1 MLLASCI
8 HAQQKLIG
16 QLIEADGIYETVEAN
31 LTDYEIYKIS
41 INKSFVDAQSTSF
54 LLDLQLGN
62 RLFELNLYKD
72 NLPATHDYD
81 QKPETLGGSLRSGG
95 QVSLTINDD
104 FIFGFIRFGNNK
116 YYIEPL
122 RHMEKGAD
130 NDLFL
135 FYNVS
140 NVIETGEH
148 KCGVDAVEYYK
159 PKLPR
164 TFNKMPTT
172 ACKVIDY
179 AVANTFDMVG
189 AFGGSATNVINF
201 NTAVMN
207 DVQTNYRS
215 EFDTNIEYTL
225 VATYV
230 PTSSSGNPYLP
241 LSTTDNASTLLSR
254 FTNWAGGGGNS
265 GGALGGF
272 AVDYNM
278 AGVWTDDDICSSP
291 CNSSLPPDESGYGTV
306 GLAYVPGWHH
316 ILENYTASAPS
327 LNVMVSHEIGHN
339 WSCFH
344 DNAGTIFIMAPV
356 VTLTDNW
363 SSASISDIE
372 DRIVTQG
379 WLQDCSTVGPPV
391 ANFFQSSIPICS
403 GSNIDFE
410 DQSQYGATR
419 SWVFTTGT
427 PGTSTSEKPNV
438 TFNTTGLHSVHITST
453 NAAGSDDYVG
463 YVDVQAPP
471 AAACIPGGSGGSAG
485 ITNFVLENVQNP
497 SSTTGAYQDFSCTDI
512 AQLEA
517 NTTYTMFITISS
529 LNRIRYFI
537 DYNDDGDFTDPGE
550 ASNLITLSGS
560 NGTLPL
566 NFTTPSTVTQ
576 GDLIRMRIIGS
587 NASINNTGCHT
598 PASGQVE
605 DYSIYF
611 EAPQVF
617 GCTDPTAS
625 NYDPNATV
633 DDGSCMFGSMT
644 WYRDFDNDNFGDPN
658 VTQQSPTQPPGFV
671 MDNTD
676 CDDNNANAFPG
687 NPEVCDGVDN
697 NCDGNIDEGVQNT
710 YFRDLDVDGFG
721 DPNVTT
727 MACTLPSGYVTNSLD
742 CDDNDPLEFP
752 GQTWFKDFDG
762 DLFSDGVSIS
772 SCIRPNNY
780 YASSELNGTSG
791 DCDDEEPL
799 SFPGNPE
806 VCDGIDNNCDMVI
819 DEGVLIMFF
828 RDMDNDT
835 YGDINVYTQ
844 ACSQPAGYVTNSLDC
859 DDNDPLEFPGQIW
872 YKDLDG
878 DEYGDGTLLIDCLRP
893 QDYYLASELIQINGD
908 CDDNNAGA
916 NPGLAEVCGDSIDN
930 NCDGN
935 TDEGCGPPP
944 DCDGASLDIPVL
956 MQNTYRAEIDINA
969 TAVIDNGQDV
979 LFTAGTEH
987 NFDGGFEVRSG
998 TSFSAIIEPCNANI
1012 ENPDVPDSGK
1022 VDLDQSL
1029 VQMIGQ
1035 LGEANAE
1042 NIEIYIYDR
1051 WGDVMYR
1058 YEGSSDDYKESIA
1071 QIYDDLPVGKYLLM
1085 IKLRDKQQ
1093 IEYFVK

>member
-1 MLLASCI
+1 MLMANCI
-8 HAQQKLIG
+8 HAQLTLIG
-16 QLIEADGIYETVEAN
+16 ERIETDGIYTTVEAN
-31 LTDYEIYKIS
+31 LSEYEIYRIP
-41 INKSFVDAQSTSF
+41 IERSFVEAQSSAF
-54 LLDLQLGN
+54 LLNLQLGERN
-62 RLFELNLYKD
+62 YELNMYKG
-72 NLPATHDYD
+72 NLTSSFEAEN
-81 QKPETLGGSLRSGG
+81 KPEMLGGSLNSGG
-95 QVSLTINDD
+95 TVSLTINDD
-104 FIFGFIRFGNNK
+104 FLFGFMRYGDNK

-122 RHMEKGAD
+122 RLMEKGAD
-130 NDLFL
+130 KDLFV
-135 FYNVS
+135 FYNINDAIVS
-140 NVIETGEH
+140 DEH
-148 KCGVDAVEYYK
+148 TCGAHLVESQS
-159 PKLPR
+159 PKEPIR
-164 TFNKMPTT
+164 YFKMPTT
-172 ACKVIDY
+172 ACKLVEY
-179 AVANTFDMVG
+179 AIANTYDMVLE
-189 AFGGSATNVINF
+189 FGTPTDVMNF
-201 NTAVMN
+201 NMGVLN

-215 EFDTNIEYTL
+215 EFDTNLEYD
-225 VATYV
+225 VVFNYIPAN
-230 PTSSSGNPYLP
+230 SAGNPYEP
-241 LSTTDNASTLLSR
+241 QYTGTNPSTMLSR
-254 FTNWAGGGGNS
+254 FRSWAQGPGFAGGGNS
-265 GGALGGF
+265 GGATGGF
-272 AVDYNM
+272 TVDYNM
-278 AGVWTDDDICSSP
+278 AGLWTDTDMQ
-291 CNSSLPPDESGYGTV
+291 GTTV
-306 GLAYVPGWHH
+306 GIAYRPGWHH
-316 ILENYTASAPS
+316 VLQNYTTTAAS
-327 LNVMVSHEIGHN
+327 LNVMVSHEMGHN
-339 WSCFH
+339 WNARNVTSGH
-344 DNAGTIFIMAPV
+344 DPVNSPTIMAPSV
-356 VTLTDNW
+356 NITDTW
-363 SSASISDIE
+363 SSGSATDISNRIAS
-372 DRIVTQG
+372 QG
-379 WLQDCSTVGPPV
+379 YLQNCSVEGPPV
-391 ANFFQSSIPICS
+391 ANFFQSSTAVCVN
-403 GSNIDFE
+403 GSIEFE

-419 SWVFTTGT
+419 DWAFATGN
-427 PGTSTSEKPNV
+427 PATSTSEKPSVNY
-438 TFNTTGLHSVHITST
+438 TTSGLHSVILTST
-453 NAAGSDDYVG
+453 NGAGNDDFVG
-463 YVDVQAPP
+463 YVDIQSAPP
-471 AAACIPGGSGGSAG
+471 TICTPSGTGGSAG
-485 ITNFVLENVQNP
+485 ITNFVLENVQNS
-497 SSTTGAYQDFSCTDI
+497 SSTTGVYEDFSCDGI
-512 AQLEA
+512 AVLEE
-517 NTTYTMFITISS
+517 NTAYTFFLSVQGVT
-529 LNRIRYFI
+529 RVRYFF
-537 DYNDDGDFTDPGE
+537 DYNDDGDFND
-550 ASNLITLSGS
+550 SNESSLLYTLGNP
-560 NGTLPL
+560 NGNYSL
-566 NFTTPSTVTQ
+566 NFTTPSSVTQ
-576 GDLIRMRIIGS
+576 GQLLRMRIIVS
-587 NASINNTGCHT
+587 TSSITSSGCAT
-598 PASGQVE
+598 PSTGQVE
-605 DYSIYF
+605 DYSMYF
-611 EAPQVF
+611 EATQVF
-617 GCTDPTAS
+617 GCTDPAAS

-697 NCDGNIDEGVQNT
+697 NCDGNIDEGVTTT

-721 DPNVTT
+721 DANVTLE
-727 MACTLPSGYVTNSLD
+727 ACTQPTGYVTNSLD

-752 GQTWFKDFDG
+752 GQVWYKDFDG

-806 VCDGIDNNCDMVI
+806 VCDGIDNNCDMLI

-956 MQNTYRAEIDINA
+956 MQNTSRAEIDINA

-987 NFDGGFEVRSG
+987 YFDGGFEVRSG

-1022 VDLDQSL
+1022 ADLDQSL

-1035 LGEANAE
+1035 LGKADAE

-1058 YEGSSDDYKESIA
+1058 YEGSIDDYEESIA
-1071 QIYDDLPVGKYLLM
+1071 QIYDDLPVGKYLLV
-1085 IKLRDKQQ
+1085 IKQRDKQQ